1 MAYVA
6 PTVRSVGDAV
16 TAADYNI
23 VVNDLINLRGL
34 ANVVQGTYSTATICQ
49 NTTYITTNLAA
60 TITPTSNT
68 SKIKISYSIYAS
80 KNSGDASNAV
90 NLKLYVGATPI
101 EETERIYNLY
111 TATATTLHAVVSD
124 VYLHSPATTSA
135 TTYTVYFACGVSGT
149 NCAAVHNY
157 NADAV
162 GHIILQEIPA

>member
-6 PTVRSVGDAV
+6 PTIRSVGDAV

-23 VVNDLINLRGL
+23 MANDVINLRGL
-34 ANVVQGTYSTATICQ
+34 ANVVQGTYSTATLCQ

-68 SKIKISYSIYAS
+68 SRVKISYSIYGS
-80 KNSGDASNAV
+80 KNSGDSQNAIF
-90 NLKLYVGATPI
+90 LKLYVGATAI
-101 EETERIYNLY
+101 EESERIYCLY
-111 TATATTLHAVVSD
+111 TSTASTLHGVISD

-135 TTYTVYFACGVSGT
+135 TTYTVYFACAVSGS

-157 NADAV
+157 GADSV
-162 GHIILQEIPA
+162 GHIILEEIPA